1 MTPPPIHPHLRLFP
15 KKVGRVS
22 CPVKNIFLYGTFNF
36 LLKHLFFSTFKKSW
50 FACGPAPPLLL
61 RTCVKVYLRASK
73 GLYLAP
79 PGTPQ
84 IPRIC
89 FLFQINIHN
98 VLNHTVSALVAG
110 LAEGINSKKG
120 EISFSW
126 PPHHLAGS
134 PHHLAGRTH
143 HLPRQLPIQ
152 RQQSAMDSYSLNK
165 KRGAPHSLPCQG
177 KLCFI

>member
-1 MTPPPIHPHLRLFP
+1 M
-15 KKVGRVS
+15 
-22 CPVKNIFLYGTFNF
+22 NINFFNF
-36 LLKHLFFSTFKKSW
+36 LLTFIFSTFKKSW

-89 FLFQINIHN
+89 FLFQINIYN
-98 VLNHTVSALVAG
+98 VLNHTVSALVAV

-165 KRGAPHSLPCQG
+165 KRKGELFILCLVKESFALFNIPSAAKFYHTRPSLDHSAEKVNP
-177 KLCFI
+177 